1 MSVQSGTQNLTGVW
15 NGLYTY
21 QDGRSISFVATLID
35 GAGSLTGTTHEP
47 VSRYSATLCAKLVGS
62 HRDGAVTFTKTY
74 DRADRFHR
82 NPIFYSGA
90 LSQDGT
96 EIEGRWVIGPRTS
109 GKFLMIRPAP
119 RQAKVVQSAFEKV

>member
-1 MSVQSGTQNLTGVW
+1 MSFQSGTQNLTGVW

-35 GAGSLTGTTHEP
+35 GGGSLTGTTHEHDN
-47 VSRYSATLCAKLVGS
+47 RYSATLYATLVGN
-62 HRDGAVTFTKTY
+62 HQNGAVTFTKTY
-74 DRADRFHR
+74 NRPGRHHR

-90 LSQDGT
+90 LSHDGT
-96 EIEGRWVIGPRTS
+96 EIEGRWVISPRAS

-119 RQAKVVQSAFEKV
+119 REAKVVQSAFEKV